1 MNKLIDKIKKN
12 MKIWSQRNG
21 YVDDVLG
28 NLAESM
34 EKKVSTIKNDMG
46 LDAPEHKLSDI
57 KAKLNELI

>member
-1 MNKLIDKIKKN
+1 